1 MGGDRPPAEL
11 AAGVVRAAA
20 DLPVHLIVTA
30 PRSLLPP
37 LPHGVEVL
45 ECSPAATA
53 KGALSH
59 ALGEETSIA
68 RGLEALR
75 RGEADAFLSPGST
88 GAVVATALLRLG
100 RLPGI
105 LRPGL
110 CVSLPTLKGEALL
123 IDGGATAD
131 PKPAYLAQ
139 FADLGMTYARE
150 VLGITNPTF
159 GLLNIGTEQGK
170 GDRLTR
176 EVYPLL
182 SGRPGFVGNVE
193 PHQILTGRPADVV
206 VSGGFAG
213 NLVLKALEGGAE
225 AVLAATQAALRSSA
239 RARLG
244 GLLARPGLRAVRKML
259 RYEEYNAAPLLGV
272 RGLVAV
278 AHGRSDA
285 LAMAGALRRLYRA
298 CEARIVERI
307 ASALVMAHA

>member
-11 AAGVVRAAA
+11 AVGVVRAAA
-20 DLPVHLIVTA
+20 DLPVHLIVAA

-37 LPHGVEVL
+37 LPQEVDVL
-45 ECSPAATA
+45 ECSPAETG
-53 KGALSH
+53 KGAVSRV
-59 ALGEETSIA
+59 LGEGTSIV

-75 RGEADAFLSPGST
+75 RQEADAFLSPGST

-123 IDGGATAD
+123 IDGGATVD
-131 PKPAYLAQ
+131 PKPAYLPQ
-139 FADLGMTYARE
+139 FAALGMAYARE
-150 VLGITNPTF
+150 VLGIANPTF
-159 GLLNIGTEQGK
+159 GLLNNGTEQGK

-176 EVYPLL
+176 EVYTLL
-182 SGRPGFVGNVE
+182 SDRPGFVGNVE
-193 PHQILTGRPADVV
+193 PHQILADRPADVV
-206 VSGGFAG
+206 VTGGFSG
-213 NLVLKALEGGAE
+213 NLVLKALEGGGE
-225 AVLAATQAALRSSA
+225 AVLLASQTALRSSA

-244 GLLARPGLRAVRKML
+244 GLLARPALRAVGKML

-285 LAMAGALRRLYRA
+285 QAMAGAVRRLYRA

-307 ASALVMAHA
+307 GSALVRAPA

>member
-1 MGGDRPPAEL
+1 MGADRPPAEL
-11 AAGVVRAAA
+11 AAGAVRAAA
-20 DLPVHLIVTA
+20 DLPVQLVLAA

-37 LPHGVEVL
+37 LPREVEVL
-45 ECSPAATA
+45 DCPPAPPLRGVSRT
-53 KGALSH
+53 G
-59 ALGEETSIA
+59 GEESSIA
-68 RGLEALR
+68 RGLDALR

-88 GAVVATALLRLG
+88 GTVVAAALLRLG
-100 RLPGI
+100 RLPGV

-139 FADLGMTYARE
+139 FADLGVAYARE
-150 VLGITNPTF
+150 VLGIPDPTF
-159 GLLNIGTEQGK
+159 GLLNIGTERGK

-176 EVYPLL
+176 EAYALL
-182 SGRPGFVGNVE
+182 CDRSGFAGNVE
-193 PHQILTGRPADVV
+193 PHELLADRPVDVV
-206 VSGGFAG
+206 VAGGFAG

-225 AVLAATQAALRSSA
+225 AVLAATKAALGSSV

-244 GLLARPGLRAVRKML
+244 GLLARPALRAVAGML
-259 RYEEYNAAPLLGV
+259 RYEEHNAAPLLGV

-285 LAMAGALRRLYRA
+285 RAMAGALRRTYRA
-298 CEARIVERI
+298 CEARIVDRI
-307 ASALVMAHA
+307 GSALAPARA